1 MLSMAM
7 QRMVLICV
15 PMGLLLG
22 SALVCGMGDD
32 NRPNI
37 IFLLTDDQDV
47 TAGSLDYMPRLN
59 QILRREGTEF
69 LNYFVSTGLCC
80 PSRATIMKGQFCHN
94 TKIFDNGDL
103 NNKTDLSGGFVKYL
117 ALGLMNE
124 STVGNILQAAGYETK
139 LCGKY
144 LNGYDDGQASIVPPG
159 WDHWQGMTNTAYYGP
174 HFSIN
179 GKLKK
184 MNNSVYQTDYIRD
197 IAIEFIQRKRD
208 KPFFMY
214 LSPFAPHAPATPAKR
229 HAHMFN
235 DSMAPRYDSFNPNNT
250 IQSQKPSWLGRLPP
264 LTQKQ
269 IDGIDNFFRNRLR
282 SLQAVDEMLG
292 NITAT
297 LESEGLLNNTYI
309 FYMGDNGQHLGD
321 YRLPGGKRQA
331 YDTDIRVPFLVR
343 GPGVPAGHK
352 VYDVTQSVDL
362 LPTWADIAG
371 AEVADQS
378 SKVDGES
385 VLPLFN
391 LSREAGTFRSV
402 ALAEMYGGSS
412 NMGANYKGLP
422 AFWHNRFWN
431 NTYQGVRVINGTG
444 FAANANWLYVEWC
457 TGEKEFY
464 DAAKDPRMILN
475 KFSTLDADTQSKL
488 SSLTQQMGSC
498 VGDVCRSAS
507 KLQVPL
513 PSTGEA
519 PSTLQCHNPP
529 NLTEAAERFYQ
540 PVFPYA
546 DSDTAILADPFEV
559 V

>member
-159 WDHWQGMTNTAYYGP
+159 WDHWQGMTKTAYYGP

-331 YDTDIRVPFLVR
+331 YDTDIRVPFL
-343 GPGVPAGHK
+343 
-352 VYDVTQSVDL
+352 
-362 LPTWADIAG
+362 
-371 AEVADQS
+371 
-378 SKVDGES
+378 
-385 VLPLFN
+385 
-391 LSREAGTFRSV
+391 AGTFRSV

-519 PSTLQCHNPP
+519 PSTLKCHNPP